1 MGSCKV
7 TARRGAIAPKVATF
21 GHSLIL
27 PLLMR
32 HALLFVLLCAMDF
45 ATAQTI
51 RFQHLTVEDGLPSL
65 SINDIQ
71 QAPDGHIWL
80 ATDKG
85 IACYDGYTFRTFTR
99 RDGLTANA
107 ALRLYIDPSG
117 RVWPTFARTDKRQRL
132 LYLTDQGVQFIS
144 DRPLPLQSPTYQQM
158 KDAAAVWIFDAENSY
173 RYTDGGLE
181 VLDTSGQN
189 RYWGLTTVQGVPQ
202 LLHTARNA
210 VGDSIASAS
219 SLRYWL
225 TRCETAMAWGE
236 AGWLVQLTDSI
247 VYWEAGRVQ
256 RVDLNGLRNLY
267 QQRPPYVLTRE
278 GAWSLSSEA
287 PPERVYAH
295 EGDFVVHRAFLDR
308 EGNWWLGTRNDGLY
322 LLTAHARVAVTYGL
336 RDGLD
341 DPFVTALHLDAN
353 GTRYIGTANG
363 DLYYQRLGDVRPQLF
378 PLANARQIRAMAD
391 DGDFLYVG
399 SEQGLHVLDLS
410 NFGFSL
416 FGFGISSDFA
426 AMNCPLL
433 PRVTLRRSGQNQF
446 LRGALQGVNDLVRQG
461 DALYI
466 ATQQGSWSMRV
477 FRDSIRLERLDAAP
491 STCIATDGSEIW
503 MGTESG
509 IRRKAGDDFTTYLPE
524 VAISDLV
531 TGEAGEW
538 WIGTAGQGVYAF
550 GAGARAPVSLLGTSR
565 DIVAQLHWADGVLW
579 AATNNGVQRIV
590 PDTLRGAVGRLSANG
605 GKRRRE
611 DSPKGYRIRR
621 YQVADGL
628 PTREVNV
635 VLTDGQHLYAGTNR
649 GLTQWQRLALGR
661 NRERPM
667 LVLPGLRVQ
676 NELVPWRERYV
687 LGYDENNLSI
697 PYVGISY
704 KSQGALVYRY
714 RMSGIDA
721 DWQMTSLT
729 ELSYRGLGPG
739 RYRFEVQAVDVDGRY
754 SDLAVIQV
762 RIAAPW
768 WAQWWFRALVALA
781 VIASVYVLVR
791 YRVRAVQARA
801 AEEQR
806 IEQEKAALRLK
817 IAEEKAEIERINNEL
832 ARSRLETLQA
842 QMNPHFAYNAL
853 TSIQKF
859 ILKQDNATANRYLV
873 KFARL
878 MRLFLES
885 SKETFITLEKE
896 LELLRLYIEMEQLRF
911 KDKFEVVYEIDR
923 GIGLQQVPVP
933 SMLLQIFVENAINH
947 GLVYK
952 QGQGRLRL
960 AVEQEADAIVCIIED
975 DGIGRAAAQRIKAQS
990 AGAYKGLGMQLS
1002 RERIAY
1008 LNRTQSTQ
1016 IAVQIE
1022 DEIAEGGGGTR
1033 VRFEIVRGDKSLS

>member
-1 MGSCKV
+1 M
-7 TARRGAIAPKVATF
+7 R
-21 GHSLIL
+21 H
-27 PLLMR
+27 PLLLLLLLAA
-32 HALLFVLLCAMDF
+32 HA
-45 ATAQTI
+45 TYAQTI

-71 QAPDGHIWL
+71 QAPDGRIWL

-85 IACYDGYTFRTFTR
+85 IARYDGYTFRTFTR

-132 LYLTDQGVQFIS
+132 LYLTDDGVHLLSQAA
-144 DRPLPLQSPTYQQM
+144 LPIQSPNYQQLPGSS
-158 KDAAAVWIFDAENSY
+158 DLWIYDTQNAY
-173 RYTDGGLE
+173 RYAATGLQ
-181 VLDTSGQN
+181 VVDTSAQY
-189 RYWGLTTVQGVPQ
+189 RYWGLDGGAQPLRTPRLLADTTLPTTDVR
-202 LLHTARNA
+202 H
-210 VGDSIASAS
+210 
-219 SLRYWL
+219 WL
-225 TRCETAMAWGE
+225 ARCETALPWASG
-236 AGWLVQLTDSI
+236 GWLIQLPDSI
-247 VYWEAGRVQ
+247 VYWQAGEWQ
-256 RVDLNGLRNLY
+256 RIDLPGLRNLY
-267 QQRPPYVLTRE
+267 QQRPPYLLTRD
-278 GAWSLSSEA
+278 GAWSLSAEA
-287 PPERVYAH
+287 PPQLVYAH
-295 EGDFVVHRAFLDR
+295 QGDFVVHRAFLDR

-322 LLTAHARVAVTYGL
+322 LLTAHAGLAVTYGL

-341 DPFVTALHLDAN
+341 DPFVTALHIDAS

-363 DLYYQRLGDVRPQLF
+363 DLYYQRLGDVQPQLF
-378 PLANARQIRAMAD
+378 PLANARQIRALAD
-391 DGDFLYVG
+391 DGERLYVG
-399 SEQGLHVLDLS
+399 SEQGLHVLDRS
-410 NFGFSL
+410 NFEFPL

-426 AMNCPLL
+426 AMQCPLV
-433 PRVTLRRSGQNQF
+433 PQVTLRRNGQNQF
-446 LRGALQGVNDLVRQG
+446 LRGALQGVNDLTRQG
-461 DALYI
+461 DTMYI
-466 ATQQGSWSMRV
+466 ATQQGSWSMQV

-491 STCIATDGSEIW
+491 ASCITTDGRALW
-503 MGTESG
+503 MGTERG
-509 IRRKAGDDFTTYLPE
+509 IRRKAGGKVSTLLPD
-524 VAISDLV
+524 VAISDLAV
-531 TGEAGEW
+531 GVADTW
-538 WIGTAGQGVYAF
+538 WIGTAGQGVYVF
-550 GAGARAPVSLLGTSR
+550 GPGMRAPVGLEATSR
-565 DIVAQLHWADGVLW
+565 DIVAQLFWAGDGVLW
-579 AATNNGVQRIV
+579 AATNDGLQQIV
-590 PDTLRGAVGRLSANG
+590 ADTLRGAVGRLSANG
-605 GKRRRE
+605 GKPRKSH
-611 DSPKGYRIRR
+611 SPKGHGYRIRR

-635 VLTDGQHLYAGTNR
+635 VLADGEYLYAGTNR

-667 LVLPGLRVQ
+667 LVLPGVRVDNALLPLRG
-676 NELVPWRERYV
+676 RYA
-687 LGYDENNLSI
+687 LAHDQNNLSI
-697 PYVGISY
+697 RYVGVSY
-704 KSQGALVYRY
+704 KSRGALVYRY
-714 RMSGIDA
+714 RMVGIDA
-721 DWQMTSLT
+721 DWQMTALT
-729 ELSYRGLGPG
+729 ELSYRGLQPG
-739 RYRFEVQAVDVDGRY
+739 RYRFEIQAVDVDGRY
-754 SDLAVIQV
+754 SEPKVLEL

-768 WAQWWFRALVALA
+768 WARWWFRLLVLAALGWAVYAL
-781 VIASVYVLVR
+781 LR
-791 YRVRAVQARA
+791 YRVQAVQARA

-911 KDKFEVVYEIDR
+911 KDKFEVVYEVDR
-923 GIGLQQVPVP
+923 RIALHSVPVP

-952 QGQGRLRL
+952 EGKGRLRL
-960 AVEQEADAIVCIIED
+960 AVEQSPDAIVCIIED

-1008 LNRTQSTQ
+1008 LNRTQSTK
-1016 IAVQIE
+1016 IAFAVE
-1022 DEIAEGGGGTR
+1022 DEVAEGGGGTR
-1033 VRFEIVRGDKSLS
+1033 VRFEIKVG